1 MAIRCSLGLVASL
14 NRPGGNVTG
23 ATQLNV
29 EVGHLQR
36 LELAH
41 ELIPA
46 ARVIALLVNPTNPLT
61 EPILNGS
68 ASRRTHSRTPAG
80 GAPCQQ

>member
-1 MAIRCSLGLVASL
+1 MVFTTSSDPVHVGLVPSL

-23 ATQLNV
+23 VTQLNV
-29 EVGHLQR
+29 EVAPKR

-46 ARVIALLVNPTNPLT
+46 AGTVALLVNPTNPQGKAVT
-61 EPILNGS
+61 ETVQAAARPLELQVKS
-68 ASRRTHSRTPAG
+68 
-80 GAPCQQ
+80 